1 MTYDW
6 EGTRTR
12 RVRKLKLC
20 LAVTVP
26 ALVIAFSAVETNIGQ
41 VALF

>member
-20 LAVTVP
+20 LAATVS
-26 ALVIAFSAVETNIGQ
+26 ALVIAFTAVQTNIGQ
-41 VALF
+41 LALF